1 MKRLPMRKIKEALR
15 LRAEGFSGRRVAQ
28 SLTIARATISEYFRR
43 ADLAGLSWP
52 LRDDLSDAELEA
64 RLYPPLTG
72 QATRQIPQPD
82 WGYVHSELRRKGVTL
97 ALLWQE
103 YREVYPDGYGYSQY
117 CARYSSWEGKLSPV
131 MRQRHPAGERLFVD
145 YAGQTVNVIC
155 PETGKV
161 RTAQIFIAAL
171 GASNYTYVEA
181 TWTQSLPDWISS
193 HVRAFDFFGGVPAM
207 IVSDNLKP
215 AVIKA
220 CFHDPAIN
228 RTYGDMAAHYDTAVV
243 PARPRKP
250 KDKAKVETAVQLAE
264 RWILA
269 RLRNQTFF
277 GLDELNGAI
286 RPLRDQLNAKVTR
299 HLGASRCA
307 LFEDLDK
314 PALRPL
320 PQAPY
325 VYAEWKQRRAGIDDH
340 IDVDRHY
347 YSVPHQ
353 LIKRKLWVRITAR
366 TVEVFHKG
374 QRVASHARTSGNRQH
389 STVLEHMP
397 SGHRHRANWTPE
409 SIRRSAAR
417 IGPNVETYVEVVM
430 RRRKHPEQAYR
441 SCMGVLKLART
452 FGSERLDAAC
462 ERALEINSYTYQSL
476 HSILKNG
483 LDRAPQ
489 RRTTDEPAITHPN
502 IRGADYFH

>member
-1 MKRLPMRKIKEALR
+1 MKRLPMRKIREALR
-15 LRAEGFSGRRVAQ
+15 LRADGLSGRRVAQ
-28 SLTIARATISEYFRR
+28 SLSIARATISEYFRR

-52 LRDDLSDAELEA
+52 LPDDLSDRDLEH
-64 RLYPPLTG
+64 RLYPP
-72 QATRQIPQPD
+72 QPSASARQVPQPD
-82 WGYVHSELRRKGVTL
+82 WAYMHTELRRKGVTL

-103 YREVYPDGYGYSQY
+103 YREVHPDGYGYSQY
-117 CARYSSWEGKLSPV
+117 CSRYSEWEGKLTPV

-145 YAGQTVNVIC
+145 YAGQTVDVIC
-155 PETGKV
+155 PETGEV
-161 RTAQIFIAAL
+161 RNAQIFVAAL

-181 TWTQSLPDWISS
+181 SWTQSLPDWISS

-207 IVSDNLKP
+207 IVSDNLKS

-269 RLRNQTFF
+269 RLRNHTFF
-277 GLDELNGAI
+277 GLDELNAEI

-299 HLGASRCA
+299 HLGASRRA

-320 PQAPY
+320 RAEPY
-325 VYAEWKQRRAGIDDH
+325 VYAEWKQRRAGIDYH

-353 LIKRKLWVRITAR
+353 LIKQPLWVRITAR

-389 STVLEHMP
+389 STVREHMP
-397 SGHRHRANWTPE
+397 SNHRHRADWTPE
-409 SIRRSAAR
+409 SIRRQAAR
-417 IGPNVETYVEVVM
+417 IGPNVETYVDVVM

-441 SCMGVLKLART
+441 SCMGVLKLARG
-452 FGSERLDAAC
+452 FGPDRLDAAC

-483 LDRAPQ
+483 LDRTPR